1 LFPSIHTITTH
12 CTNST
17 IQTMKKHFLLSTSLV
32 LALAFGAKGQF
43 PIAKGTKMVELAGE
57 LGGVSTKK
65 TASSDIVIKLK
76 GGLFIRENLMVGIL
90 LIPVF
95 RNADLGGGL
104 EGKGRGFTGGV
115 LARRY
120 FPLGKNFALLAQG
133 LLEAGYNNGSTQTG
147 NPNTRP
153 LSTRNTFA
161 KISAVAGVSYFINP
175 HLGISTDF
183 DVAGLRYDAVK
194 VGDGKPVG
202 ALGINAISK
211 VPAFSVRFT
220 YLF

>member
-1 LFPSIHTITTH
+1 
-12 CTNST
+12 
-17 IQTMKKHFLLSTSLV
+17 MKKHCLFSTSLI
-32 LALAFGAKGQF
+32 LALAFGTKAQF

-65 TASSDIVIKLK
+65 MAQNTTNKTSSSDIVIKFK
-76 GGLFIRENLMVGIL
+76 GGFFIRENLMVGIL

-104 EGKGRGFTGGV
+104 KGKGQGFTGGV

-120 FPLGKNFALLAQG
+120 FPLNKNIALLGQE
-133 LLEAGYNNGSTQTG
+133 LLEAGYSNGSTQTG
-147 NPNTRP
+147 NTNTRP
-153 LSTRNTFA
+153 ISTRNTFI
-161 KISAVAGVSYFINP
+161 KISAVAGVVYFINP

-183 DVAGLRYDAVK
+183 DVATLSYDTVK
-194 VGDGKPVG
+194 VGEGKPLG
-202 ALGINAISK
+202 SLGINAISK